1 MSTAFWQCLLTVST
15 CLSTIQPLLQ
25 QTTNIWKIP
34 AQTDVTCSGVLLQLC
49 SRPLI
54 LLISST
60 IWCRF
65 WLISA
70 PLLSESNQRKNR
82 REKLLDCC
90 IPVRLRTSGVDRAC
104 EVRDQARRPTRHSY
118 YVMKKPSWC
127 QLGAVPR
134 YWKVVARCFQIVSFA
149 ENTSAPLAP
158 RARIFQPFCKSTF
171 WKRMQWW
178 RLRGVLYPIPNPIFC
193 LGAHVLRW
201 LADRNISAL
210 SSQQHYRGRST
221 LPSILQK
228 AARVLGVL
236 RRLRRSLSQAALRTI
251 YICYIR
257 PILEYASVTWSNL
270 TRSEA
275 DQLGTIPATSCSP
288 HPWHTA
294 FQEGRPLTSADS
306 SQPPDVRVSQSLRT
320 RGIRTAVVYWSSPQ
334 PPQGR
339 EPAKTCGNV
348 WTKATT
354 GHPNPHCP
362 YLCLPR
368 LCHS

>member
-1 MSTAFWQCLLTVST
+1 MSNCRCSCW
-15 CLSTIQPLLQ
+15 
-25 QTTNIWKIP
+25 TT
-34 AQTDVTCSGVLLQLC
+34 
-49 SRPLI
+49 R
-54 LLISST
+54 
-60 IWCRF
+60 
-65 WLISA
+65 
-70 PLLSESNQRKNR
+70 
-82 REKLLDCC
+82 
-90 IPVRLRTSGVDRAC
+90 C
-104 EVRDQARRPTRHSY
+104 EYQS
-118 YVMKKPSWC
+118 
-127 QLGAVPR
+127 
-134 YWKVVARCFQIVSFA
+134 
-149 ENTSAPLAP
+149 
-158 RARIFQPFCKSTF
+158 
-171 WKRMQWW
+171 
-178 RLRGVLYPIPNPIFC
+178 YPIPNPIFC

-221 LPSILQK
+221 LPAYCRKQLVFLEFFDAS
-228 AARVLGVL
+228 GVL
-236 RRLRRSLSQAALRTI
+236 SLSSCTADDLHLLHPPHSR
-251 YICYIR
+251 ICLSHVEQLDEERGR
-257 PILEYASVTWSNL
+257 PA
-270 TRSEA
+270 
-275 DQLGTIPATSCSP
+275 GTIPATSCSP